1 MLAAPAQLHQA
12 GVCKAA
18 TCMTRLGCSLL
29 HMRFNATGKM
39 QELHLQDLLTKAG
52 TAKHRVGDCGQSQS

>member
-1 MLAAPAQLHQA
+1 
-12 GVCKAA
+12 
-18 TCMTRLGCSLL
+18 MTRLGCSLL